1 MFKLFL
7 VLIVALAA
15 ALYFPRSRAVVMRY
29 GAPVLNP
36 AFRMATK
43 AEMDKISRDV
53 QVFERETGRLPD
65 PNNFPQWLERRY
77 AGDVAEDSWGN
88 TYVLVVRDR
97 SFDILSMGPDGDR
110 GTPDDILETR
120 NRR

>member
-7 VLIVALAA
+7 VLIVAIAA
-15 ALYFPRSRAVVMRY
+15 ALYFPRSRAVVIRY

-43 AEMDKISRDV
+43 SEMGKISRDV

-65 PNNFPQWLERRY
+65 TNNFPRWLEGRY
-77 AGDVAEDSWGN
+77 AGDAGQDSWGN
-88 TYVLVVRDR
+88 TYVLVVRER
-97 SFDILSMGPDGDR
+97 SFDILSLGPDGSR
-110 GTPDDILETR
+110 GTPDDIVETR